1 MEPLSR
7 GSGVDCR
14 VGVFSDV
21 VMLSVFFCEVL
32 DKICIRDAQVLYSED
47 FFSLCKNA
55 YIYKYINF
63 FHILSTYFGYV
74 QFVY

>member
-14 VGVFSDV
+14 VEVFSDV

-32 DKICIRDAQVLYSED
+32 DKICIRDVQVLYSED

-55 YIYKYINF
+55 YIYIF
-63 FHILSTYFGYV
+63 FSYFV
-74 QFVY
+74 NLFWLRPICL